1 MIWEIRFTPEA
12 EDSYESIAA
21 QLNERWGE
29 KFVLKFEARLEKA
42 LTQLSESPFLYPIV
56 YEAME
61 IRRYILHK
69 NCSLLYKVAEKQV
82 VVVCFWDNRQEP
94 LFDSTTRNL

>member
-12 EDSYESIAA
+12 EDSYESITA

-29 KFVLKFEARLEKA
+29 KFVLKFEARLEKT
-42 LTQLSESPFLYPIV
+42 LTKIAQSPFLYPIA
-56 YEAME
+56 YEAIE
-61 IRRYILHK
+61 IRRCVLHK
-69 NCSLLYKVAEKQV
+69 NCSLLYKVTEKHV

-94 LFDSTTRNL
+94 LFDT